1 MTEVTTKNF
10 RPLLRCPCQVLFSL
24 GQSCLPLAF
33 IKNQTS
39 VMIWGCFAASGPD
52 GLYVAEGLMSATK
65 YRDVLEK
72 VGFLSVRD
80 LFHGP

>member
-1 MTEVTTKNF
+1 
-10 RPLLRCPCQVLFSL
+10 
-24 GQSCLPLAF
+24 
-33 IKNQTS
+33 
-39 VMIWGCFAASGPD
+39 MIWGCFAASGPD